1 MAYFPR
7 IGGTGLPLQ
16 NPANFGAGVGVASN
30 VITLNAAEIW
40 LIPSGEYAVVP
51 GPYTTLQFF
60 DPVAQRW
67 VSVAADTAL
76 QQFPI
81 TSDGTNWRLANLTGC
96 VVGSVITAGGN
107 GVSLTNG
114 IGTTATGLTVTI
126 SSGGSKWVPVVG
138 GAVNPTV
145 TITAGGSGYTYPPIV
160 QFSPPPTGG
169 IQASGYATISNAT
182 VNSIVV
188 TNQGAGYTAAPTIT
202 ITNDPRDT
210 TGSGAKC
217 TVNATLL
224 GNTQLTAL
232 YPSDPGSA
240 LTAVP
245 TFTFAPTSAIT
256 ATAIMNFTVTGLS
269 GVGAQTGYGTAT
281 LGNLGIAMLG
291 SQISPNASRVTA
303 SIAGPLVDI
312 GLTQPRPAFLAITSS
327 GNALTTTT
335 AVIDGG
341 FGFQAV
347 PTMLVL
353 PAGGAGTVAASAL
366 VTCSVGGI
374 VDTSYIT
381 PL

>member
-1 MAYFPR
+1 MSYFPR
-7 IGGTGLPLQ
+7 IGGTGLGLPNPQ
-16 NPANFGAGVGVASN
+16 NLSVGTGIQTNVVTLAAG
-30 VITLNAAEIW
+30 EIW
-40 LIPSGEYAVVP
+40 LLPSGEYMVNP

-67 VSVAADTAL
+67 VSIGAAAGI
-76 QQFPI
+76 QQRNI
-81 TSDGTNWRLANLTGC
+81 DSDGSNFRLANLTGC
-96 VVGSVITAGGN
+96 PVGAVITAAGN
-107 GVSLTNG
+107 GASLTNG
-114 IGTTATGLTVTI
+114 IGTAATGLTITV
-126 SSGGSKWVPVVG
+126 SAGGSKWVPVVG
-138 GAVNPTV
+138 GAVNPTI
-145 TITAGGSGYTYPPIV
+145 TITSGGSNYTYPPIV

-169 IQASGYATISNAT
+169 IQASGYATISSAT
-182 VNSIVV
+182 VNSIVT

-202 ITNDPRDT
+202 LTNDPRDT
-210 TGSGAKC
+210 TGSGAVC
-217 TVNATLL
+217 TVNKTLM
-224 GNTQLTAL
+224 GNTQVTAL
-232 YPSDPGSA
+232 YPSDPGTA

-291 SQISPNASRVTA
+291 SEITPNASRVTA
-303 SIAGPLVDI
+303 SIAGPIVDI
-312 GLTQPRPAFLAITSS
+312 GLTQPRPAYLAITSAA
-327 GNALTTTT
+327 NALTTTT

-353 PAGGAGTVAASAL
+353 PAGNGGTVATSAL

-374 VDTSYIT
+374 TDTSYLQ